1 MQLSESEMRVIA
13 RVRRNISWRFIS
25 LTVLGS
31 SSTFMLAIS
40 IALGMMLVRHLDN
53 HGVALAEVFSVLA
66 EAQHPSQIQI
76 LHVFA
81 ISLCLAVSLYVAF
94 LSALSTIGFCQ
105 KGREQRLL
113 LKLVE
118 DRNVPEASG
127 NRGDEDRRH

>member
-13 RVRRNISWRFIS
+13 RVRRSISWRFIS
-25 LTVLGS
+25 LAVLGIS
-31 SSTFMLAIS
+31 NAFMLAVS

-81 ISLCLAVSLYVAF
+81 ISVSLAVSLYVAF
-94 LSALSTIGFCQ
+94 LSALSIIGFSQ

-118 DRNVPEASG
+118 DRNVPEAPR